1 MTQDYIQLNRA
12 AQLEKKRADRAFSQ
26 LSPND
31 RSELNILERQM
42 GMQADKVLGAS
53 RDRKLTGLGHG
64 GFMELLAKLA
74 LWQKSIDDGGR
85 NAGEIA
91 RMPVVVS
98 ALEDVKIGTP
108 QI

>member
-12 AQLEKKRADRAFSQ
+12 AQLEKKRADRAFSK
-26 LSPND
+26 LSPD
-31 RSELNILERQM
+31 DKAELNILERQM
-42 GMQADKVLGAS
+42 GTQANNVLGAS
-53 RDRKLTGLGHG
+53 RDSKLTGLGHG
-64 GFMELLAKLA
+64 GFMELLTKLA
-74 LWQKSIDDGGR
+74 LWQKSIDAGEK

-98 ALEDVKIGTP
+98 ALEDVKIGNP